1 MINTDFSESSE
12 FDAILIDT
20 SIYERNG
27 LKLDKGLLKALYQF
41 KHSPIDLLMPDVI
54 YNELKNHLN
63 KKINEINGLGK
74 IIHDF
79 KEYNLE
85 APELLAAL
93 ETMKNNIDI
102 NSIVENK
109 LSEFI
114 ENTAALEIVCG
125 EFSDITKILNDYFSA
140 IPPFGKDA
148 KKKNEFPDAI
158 TLNAIEEWAKQNHK
172 KVLAIA
178 SDNDWKS
185 YCEKSENI
193 EYSEDLATVL
203 ADLNALNAP
212 NVVLN
217 QIESLIQQEDQDFHT
232 SIANLLRIELDGF
245 TPDQTADS
253 YLYWEPEG
261 AYAWFERFEFMEEEG
276 RIIEADTH
284 QLVVEINVRIFIGA
298 EGEFSLS
305 VYDSIDRDYVGISGA
320 VQNIETEFD
329 SKILLSFEGEV
340 TTEQTLDN
348 LELVEVEILNKP
360 SVIDFGTLEPDFEP
374 DDY

>member
-1 MINTDFSESSE
+1 MVNTDFSESSD

-54 YNELKNHLN
+54 YNELKNHLT

-85 APELLAAL
+85 IPELLAAL

-102 NSIVENK
+102 DSIVENK

-114 ENTAALEIVCG
+114 ENTAAIEIVCG
-125 EFSDITKILNDYFSA
+125 KFSDITKILNDYFSA
-140 IPPFGKDA
+140 IPPFGKDG

-178 SDNDWKS
+178 RDNDWKS
-185 YCEKSENI
+185 YCETSENI

-203 ADLNALNAP
+203 VVLNALNAP
-212 NVVLN
+212 YVVLN
-217 QIESLIQQEDQDFHT
+217 QIECLIQQEDQNFHT
-232 SIANLLRIELDGF
+232 RIADLLRVELDGF

-261 AYAWFERFEFMEEEG
+261 AYAWFEKFEFIEEEG

-284 QLVVEINVRIFIGA
+284 QIVVEINVRIFIGA

-320 VQNIETEFD
+320 VQTIETEFD

-340 TTEQTLDN
+340 TTEQTLNN
-348 LELVEVEILNKP
+348 LELVEIEILNKP

>member
-109 LSEFI
+109 LS
-114 ENTAALEIVCG
+114 
-125 EFSDITKILNDYFSA
+125 
-140 IPPFGKDA
+140 
-148 KKKNEFPDAI
+148 
-158 TLNAIEEWAKQNHK
+158 
-172 KVLAIA
+172 
-178 SDNDWKS
+178 
-185 YCEKSENI
+185 
-193 EYSEDLATVL
+193 
-203 ADLNALNAP
+203 
-212 NVVLN
+212 
-217 QIESLIQQEDQDFHT
+217 
-232 SIANLLRIELDGF
+232 
-245 TPDQTADS
+245 
-253 YLYWEPEG
+253 
-261 AYAWFERFEFMEEEG
+261 
-276 RIIEADTH
+276 
-284 QLVVEINVRIFIGA
+284 
-298 EGEFSLS
+298 
-305 VYDSIDRDYVGISGA
+305 
-320 VQNIETEFD
+320 
-329 SKILLSFEGEV
+329 
-340 TTEQTLDN
+340 
-348 LELVEVEILNKP
+348 
-360 SVIDFGTLEPDFEP
+360 
-374 DDY
+374 